1 MESPSR
7 KKDKKDDKKKVY
19 KVTFI
24 DKVDKDKELQTVHYI
39 LSQKKYNQM
48 NTYDPFDVNN

>member
-39 LSQKKYNQM
+39 LS
-48 NTYDPFDVNN
+48 

>member
-24 DKVDKDKELQTVHYI
+24 DKVDKDKWFIWHKMDN
-39 LSQKKYNQM
+39 SR
-48 NTYDPFDVNN
+48 

>member
-24 DKVDKDKELQTVHYI
+24 DKIDKDKDLQTVHYI
-39 LSQKKYNQM
+39 LS
-48 NTYDPFDVNN
+48 